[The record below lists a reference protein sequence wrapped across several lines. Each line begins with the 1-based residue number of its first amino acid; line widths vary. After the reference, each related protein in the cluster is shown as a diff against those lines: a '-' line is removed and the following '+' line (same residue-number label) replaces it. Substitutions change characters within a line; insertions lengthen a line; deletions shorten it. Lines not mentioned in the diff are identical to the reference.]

1 MIARTFTITCKPTE
15 LFDALAGNPDLQ
27 QALGGR
33 MVELL
38 LLPAGFMSAVGLAMY
53 GITVEE
59 ASPPSPDQTEG
70 GE

>member
-1 MIARTFTITCKPTE
+1 MTNRTFTITVNPTE

-38 LLPAGFMSAVGLAMY
+38 LLPVGFMSAIGLAMY

-59 ASPPSPDQTEG
+59 ASPTNPQGTGS
-70 GE
+70 